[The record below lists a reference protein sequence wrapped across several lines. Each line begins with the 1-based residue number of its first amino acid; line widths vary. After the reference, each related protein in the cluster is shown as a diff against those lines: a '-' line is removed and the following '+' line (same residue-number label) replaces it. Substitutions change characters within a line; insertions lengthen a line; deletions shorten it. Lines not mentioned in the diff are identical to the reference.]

1 MLPSKIPKKTL
12 IYLGHPKKTLS
23 MTSFF
28 LADQKMGLIIYLIIH
43 IIDIYSVY
51 IQYIYIYE
59 PTSSGLKSVPLSFY
73 VCSVLALA
81 YAVCR
86 VPGL

>member
-1 MLPSKIPKKTL
+1 
-12 IYLGHPKKTLS
+12 

-51 IQYIYIYE
+51 IQYIYVCVLSLYYLIIYCYICDIAN
-59 PTSSGLKSVPLSFY
+59 Y
-73 VCSVLALA
+73 V
-81 YAVCR
+81 
-86 VPGL
+86 